1 MKNIFKNKSILI
13 TGASGS
19 IGSSLISYLSNKNCK
34 VIRAVS
40 NDENGLTELSNKFEN
55 PKKNYIS
62 QMREKKIRYIYCDIN
77 NLEKCKLVT
86 KNIDIVIHAA
96 ALKHVPFCE
105 FNPFEATEVNVIGTI
120 NMIKAA
126 LKNNI
131 DKFLFVSTDKVVDPS
146 SCMGAT
152 KLLSEKIVT
161 NSNYLVGDKKTK
173 FSIVRFGNVIFSR
186 GSVIPKF
193 INNILL
199 NEKLSITDKSMER
212 YFMTIKDTSELITK
226 SLFMMKGGEI
236 FVPANLKIFKIL
248 DLVNVLKIIF
258 SKKDIKYQIIG
269 KRTGEKLFE
278 SLISENEFNHTKIV
292 NDTFIIDKKIN
303 NSKNNYL
310 KAKRKYKTA
319 RVLDKKS
326 LFNFLKKE
334 IKNSKT
340 YI

>member
-1 MKNIFKNKSILI
+1 
-13 TGASGS
+13 
-19 IGSSLISYLSNKNCK
+19 
-34 VIRAVS
+34 
-40 NDENGLTELSNKFEN
+40 
-55 PKKNYIS
+55 
-62 QMREKKIRYIYCDIN
+62 
-77 NLEKCKLVT
+77 
-86 KNIDIVIHAA
+86 
-96 ALKHVPFCE
+96 
-105 FNPFEATEVNVIGTI
+105 
-120 NMIKAA
+120 MIKAA

-161 NSNYLVGDKKTK
+161 NSNYLIVGDKKTK

-248 DLVNVLKIIF
+248 DLVNVLK
-258 SKKDIKYQIIG
+258 
-269 KRTGEKLFE
+269 
-278 SLISENEFNHTKIV
+278 
-292 NDTFIIDKKIN
+292 
-303 NSKNNYL
+303 NY
-310 KAKRKYKTA
+310 
-319 RVLDKKS
+319 
-326 LFNFLKKE
+326 F
-334 IKNSKT
+334 
-340 YI
+340 

>member
-1 MKNIFKNKSILI
+1 M
-13 TGASGS
+13 
-19 IGSSLISYLSNKNCK
+19 
-34 VIRAVS
+34 
-40 NDENGLTELSNKFEN
+40 
-55 PKKNYIS
+55 
-62 QMREKKIRYIYCDIN
+62 
-77 NLEKCKLVT
+77 
-86 KNIDIVIHAA
+86 
-96 ALKHVPFCE
+96 
-105 FNPFEATEVNVIGTI
+105 IGTI
-120 NMIKAA
+120 NMIKAS

-193 INNILL
+193 INNILS
-199 NEKLSITDKSMER
+199 NEQLSITDKSMER

-248 DLVNVLKIIF
+248 DLVNVLKMIF
-258 SKKDIKYQIIG
+258 SKRAIKYQFIG

-292 NDTFIIDKKIN
+292 NNIFIIDKKIN
-303 NSKNNYL
+303 NSRNNYL
-310 KAKRKYKTA
+310 KVKRKYKLA
-319 RVLDKKS
+319 KVLDKKS

>member
-1 MKNIFKNKSILI
+1 
-13 TGASGS
+13 
-19 IGSSLISYLSNKNCK
+19 
-34 VIRAVS
+34 
-40 NDENGLTELSNKFEN
+40 
-55 PKKNYIS
+55 
-62 QMREKKIRYIYCDIN
+62 MREKIRYIYCDIN

-193 INNILL
+193 INNILS

-248 DLVNVLKIIF
+248 DLVNVLKII
-258 SKKDIKYQIIG
+258 
-269 KRTGEKLFE
+269 
-278 SLISENEFNHTKIV
+278 LI
-292 NDTFIIDKKIN
+292 KKIL
-303 NSKNNYL
+303 S
-310 KAKRKYKTA
+310 
-319 RVLDKKS
+319 
-326 LFNFLKKE
+326 
-334 IKNSKT
+334 IKL
-340 YI
+340 